1 MKIVT
6 YNVNG
11 LRPRIS
17 QYGSLLKLLN
27 SLEADIIC
35 FQETKVARQDMTTDL
50 ITAEGYESFFSCTR
64 TSDKGRVGYSG
75 VATFC
80 RVNSAFSSNEV
91 ALPLS
96 AEEGFTGLLEN
107 FQRGIG
113 IKEDEMPAK
122 VESLQG
128 MTKGD
133 LLKLDSEGRCII
145 TDHGHFILFNI
156 YGPRAQCDDA
166 ERLQFKRTFFNMLQK
181 RWESL
186 LTQGK
191 RIFVVGDLNIAPEPI
206 DRCNAGP
213 DFAQNEFRRW
223 LRSMLVEQGGP
234 FFDVFRVKHPE
245 RKEAYTCWS
254 QCTGAEEFN
263 YGSRI
268 DHILIAGSCLHQD
281 HSLESHNLID
291 CHVNECDIMT
301 QFKRW
306 KSENMPRWKGG
317 RNTKLEGSDHAPVYI
332 SFREIPNLLEH
343 NTPSLSAR
351 YVPGVHGFQQT
362 IVSLLMK
369 RQISAELKKDGTS
382 QLFSD
387 ENIIVESCS
396 ASAKRSL
403 DSEEKFSDF
412 NPQCEGSNPSM
423 KKQLSGFANEGS
435 ENSMFLLRNK
445 TTSGQRLDSKKK
457 VRHSGCS
464 QRTLS
469 SFFQKQS
476 SHGADVVTES
486 TDTSLS
492 QVDVSE
498 RKTNSPCLTKVT
510 NLPRESQEVKESDS
524 PKKIQEI
531 KETDSPK
538 ETPEVKETDS
548 PTGTQEGDESNGC
561 KMFEVSMIPFTQ
573 SQGDEN
579 ASGSSEKEK
588 NDAALL
594 EWRRIQQFMQ
604 NSVPLCKGHKE
615 PCVARVV
622 KKAGPNLGRRFYV
635 CARAE
640 GPAFNLEA
648 NCGITSKGQF

>member
-1 MKIVT
+1 MFLFQFSHGVKREMKIAT

-35 FQETKVARQDMTTDL
+35 FQETKVARQDMTADL

-80 RVNSAFSSNEV
+80 RINSAFSSDEV

-96 AEEGFTGLLEN
+96 AEEGFTGLLESS
-107 FQRGIG
+107 QRGIG
-113 IKEDEMPAK
+113 IKEDGMPAE
-122 VESLQG
+122 VEGLQG

-133 LLKLDSEGRCII
+133 LLKVDSEGRCII
-145 TDHGHFILFNI
+145 TDHGHFVLFNL

-166 ERLQFKRTFFNMLQK
+166 ERLQFKSTFFKILQK

-186 LTQGK
+186 LTKGK
-191 RIFVVGDLNIAPEPI
+191 RIVVVGDLNIAPAPI
-206 DRCNAGP
+206 DCCNAGP

-223 LRSMLVEQGGP
+223 LRSMLAEQGGP

-281 HSLESHNLID
+281 HDLEGHNFVS

-306 KSENMPRWKGG
+306 KSENMARWKGG
-317 RNTKLEGSDHAPVYI
+317 RTTKLEGSDHAPVYI
-332 SFREIPNLLEH
+332 SLREIPNLPQH

-351 YVPGVHGFQQT
+351 YVPGVQGFQQT
-362 IVSLLMK
+362 LVSLLMK
-369 RQISAELKKDGTS
+369 RSAELKKNGTS
-382 QLFSD
+382 QLFSN
-387 ENIIVESCS
+387 ENIRVASCS
-396 ASAKRSL
+396 
-403 DSEEKFSDF
+403 
-412 NPQCEGSNPSM
+412 
-423 KKQLSGFANEGS
+423 
-435 ENSMFLLRNK
+435 
-445 TTSGQRLDSKKK
+445 TTSGQHMETKKRA
-457 VRHSGCS
+457 RHNTCS

-469 SFFQKQS
+469 SFFQKRS
-476 SHGADVVTES
+476 SHGADASES
-486 TDTSLS
+486 TDTSLG

-498 RKTNSPCLTKVT
+498 RETESLHLTKNT
-510 NLPRESQEVKESDS
+510 NFPIESQDVKESNSSKDT
-524 PKKIQEI
+524 QEVI
-531 KETDSPK
+531 IGTGFLTETL
-538 ETPEVKETDS
+538 
-548 PTGTQEGDESNGC
+548 EGDESNGC
-561 KMFEVSMIPFTQ
+561 KMYEVSMISSTQ
-573 SQGDEN
+573 SEGDEN

-588 NDAALL
+588 KNAALL
-594 EWRRIQQFMQ
+594 EWRRIQHFMQ
-604 NSVPLCKGHKE
+604 KSVPLCKGHKE

-622 KKAGPNLGRRFYV
+622 KKAGPNLGRSFYV

-640 GPAFNLEA
+640 GPPSNPEA
-648 NCGITSKGQF
+648 RCDYFKWANSKSAQK

>member
-11 LRPRIS
+11 LRPRIC
-17 QYGSLLKLLN
+17 QFGSLLKLLN

-91 ALPLS
+91 TLPLS

-107 FQRGIG
+107 FQRGVG
-113 IKEDEMPAK
+113 SKEDEMPAK
-122 VESLQG
+122 VEGLQG

-133 LLKLDSEGRCII
+133 LLKVDSEGRCII

-166 ERLQFKRTFFNMLQK
+166 ERLQFKRTFFNILQK
-181 RWESL
+181 RWEYL
-186 LTQGK
+186 LRQGK
-191 RIFVVGDLNIAPEPI
+191 RIVVVGDLNIAPAAI
-206 DRCNAGP
+206 DSCNAGP
-213 DFAQNEFRRW
+213 DFAQN
-223 LRSMLVEQGGP
+223 
-234 FFDVFRVKHPE
+234 D
-245 RKEAYTCWS
+245 KEAYTCWP

-281 HSLESHNLID
+281 HNMESHNLID
-291 CHVNECDIMT
+291 CHINKCDIMT
-301 QFKRW
+301 KFKRW

-332 SFREIPNLLEH
+332 SLKEIPNLPQH

-369 RQISAELKKDGTS
+369 RQISEELKKNGTS

-387 ENIIVESCS
+387 ENIVVGSCS
-396 ASAKRSL
+396 ASVKRSM
-403 DSEEKFSDF
+403 DSEEKNSDV

-423 KKQLSGFANEGS
+423 MKHLGGSANQGS
-435 ENSMFLLRNK
+435 ANTKFSLRNK
-445 TTSGQRLDSKKK
+445 TASGQCMEAKKK
-457 VRHSGCS
+457 VRHNACS

-476 SHGADVVTES
+476 SHGNNVVSES
-486 TDTSLS
+486 TGTSLS

-498 RKTNSPCLTKVT
+498 GKTDSPHLTKER
-510 NLPRESQEVKESDS
+510 NFPRESQKVKESNSPQKSEIKEMDSPEETLEVKESVY
-524 PKKIQEI
+524 PAE
-531 KETDSPK
+531 
-538 ETPEVKETDS
+538 
-548 PTGTQEGDESNGC
+548 TQEGNESKFC
-561 KMFEVSMIPFTQ
+561 KMYEVSMIPSRE
-573 SQGDEN
+573 SQGDDN
-579 ASGSSEKEK
+579 ACGPSESEK
-588 NDAALL
+588 NDAALS

-604 NSVPLCKGHKE
+604 NSVPLCKGHNE

-640 GPAFNLEA
+640 GPASNPEA
-648 NCGITSKGQF
+648 NCGYFKWAVLKSQKK

>member
-11 LRPRIS
+11 LRPRIC
-17 QYGSLLKLLN
+17 QFGSLLKLLN

-91 ALPLS
+91 TLPLS

-107 FQRGIG
+107 FQRGVG
-113 IKEDEMPAK
+113 SKEDEMPAK
-122 VESLQG
+122 VEGLQG

-133 LLKLDSEGRCII
+133 LLKVDSEGRCII

-166 ERLQFKRTFFNMLQK
+166 ERLQFKRTFFNILQK
-181 RWESL
+181 RWEYL
-186 LTQGK
+186 LRQGK
-191 RIFVVGDLNIAPEPI
+191 RIVVVGDLNIAPAAI
-206 DRCNAGP
+206 DSCNAGP

-234 FFDVFRVKHPE
+234 FLDVFRVKHPE
-245 RKEAYTCWS
+245 
-254 QCTGAEEFN
+254 
-263 YGSRI
+263 
-268 DHILIAGSCLHQD
+268 
-281 HSLESHNLID
+281 
-291 CHVNECDIMT
+291 
-301 QFKRW
+301 
-306 KSENMPRWKGG
+306 RWKGG

-332 SFREIPNLLEH
+332 SLKEIPNLPQH

-369 RQISAELKKDGTS
+369 RQISEELKKNGTS

-387 ENIIVESCS
+387 ENIVVGSCS
-396 ASAKRSL
+396 ASVKRSM
-403 DSEEKFSDF
+403 DSEEKNSDV

-423 KKQLSGFANEGS
+423 MKHLGGSANQGS
-435 ENSMFLLRNK
+435 ANTKFSLRNK
-445 TTSGQRLDSKKK
+445 TASGQCMEAKKK
-457 VRHSGCS
+457 VRHNACS

-476 SHGADVVTES
+476 SHGNNVVSES
-486 TDTSLS
+486 TGTSLS

-498 RKTNSPCLTKVT
+498 GKTDSPHLTKER
-510 NLPRESQEVKESDS
+510 NFPRESQKVKESNSPQKSEIKEMDSPEETLEVKESVY
-524 PKKIQEI
+524 PAE
-531 KETDSPK
+531 
-538 ETPEVKETDS
+538 
-548 PTGTQEGDESNGC
+548 TQEGNESKFC
-561 KMFEVSMIPFTQ
+561 KMYEVSMIPSRE
-573 SQGDEN
+573 SQGDDN
-579 ASGSSEKEK
+579 ACGPSESEK
-588 NDAALL
+588 NDAALS

-604 NSVPLCKGHKE
+604 NSVPLCKGHNE

-640 GPAFNLEA
+640 GPASNPEA
-648 NCGITSKGQF
+648 NCGYFKWAVLKSQKK